1 MNQKKSRE
9 YIRKRLHQFDEL
21 FVRSEEEAQA
31 LAAQCRV
38 SARALIMR
46 AEANSSLPA
55 ENWSGF
61 YAALDAADKRA
72 MGDWR
77 EKLRDAM
84 RSFRRHRRIALGGLF
99 LALALAFF
107 TLVPA
112 GRAIA
117 ERVFNYVITVFDKQ
131 LEIDQAEEK
140 ALYDSRGYDVP
151 EVLTEEQIAG
161 YGYDENGNLIQEQEP
176 VFYPSVADF
185 EAVYQLDAFELKN
198 DQLRCVE
205 VMEENHFQ
213 TGKSLRTSY
222 LTADDLKVNVIELWY
237 QGDGS
242 STSFRGEIK
251 EKTVL
256 GNRTMQYAIDP
267 ADGTFDGFVL
277 LENSILRIYADAGV
291 DLNLI
296 WSQLE

>member
-1 MNQKKSRE
+1 
-9 YIRKRLHQFDEL
+9 
-21 FVRSEEEAQA
+21 
-31 LAAQCRV
+31 
-38 SARALIMR
+38 MR

-84 RSFRRHRRIALGGLF
+84 RSFRRHRRVALGGLF

-151 EVLTEEQIAG
+151 EILTEEQIAE
-161 YGYDENGNLIQEQEP
+161 YGYDEEGNLVVEKEP
-176 VFYPSVADF
+176 VLFDSVAAF
-185 EAVYQLDAFELKN
+185 EAKFSIDAFELVS
-198 DQLRCVE
+198 DQLACTEVVE
-205 VMEENHFQ
+205 YNYIHA
-213 TGKSLRTSY
+213 GKSLRTVY
-222 LTADDLKVNVIELWY
+222 HTADDLNIYVIEEWS
-237 QGDGS
+237 QGDG
-242 STSFRGEIK
+242 TSVGFRGEIK
-251 EKTVL
+251 QKTIL
-256 GNRTMQYAIDP
+256 DDRTMHYAIDP
-267 ADGTFDGFVL
+267 ADDTFDGFVL
-277 LENSILRIYADAGV
+277 LEHSVLWIHADKGV
-291 DLNLI
+291 DLDFI
-296 WSQLE
+296 WSLLS